1 MTMVSEGVSVTSFA
15 LGVGGTPRLSTP
27 SCYGLASGPDAMHS
41 RHPIHTDLDYS
52 VRCATV

>member
-1 MTMVSEGVSVTSFA
+1 MTMVSEGVTVTSFA
-15 LGVGGTPRLSTP
+15 LRVGGTPRLSTP